1 MIPIVDSLRCSQYFS
16 RTLFQPAQQLTV
28 TVLFFRGTGAESPQL
43 QITQSSSTYPAGTE
57 SWSTCLL
64 LLWQTTSSSTWPYQI
79 YEAPW
84 CHDPMT
90 VQSLLFLPPKAQRN
104 RCCVTVATSMMLRAS
119 AESIRHLFDFVYV
132 LFRYI
137 NFWAWRMYTLRH
149 APTRIYTRMETNM
162 LALYISALVVVTSK
176 RKGNKSKW

>member
-16 RTLFQPAQQLTV
+16 RTIFQPAQQLTV
-28 TVLFFRGTGAESPQL
+28 TDLFFRGTGAESPQL

-64 LLWQTTSSSTWPYQI
+64 LLWQSTSSSTWPYQI

-119 AESIRHLFDFVYV
+119 AESIRHLFDFLYV

-137 NFWAWRMYTLRH
+137 SEHDACTHCGTHPQGYILGWRQICL
-149 APTRIYTRMETNM
+149 PCIY
-162 LALYISALVVVTSK
+162 LP
-176 RKGNKSKW
+176 W